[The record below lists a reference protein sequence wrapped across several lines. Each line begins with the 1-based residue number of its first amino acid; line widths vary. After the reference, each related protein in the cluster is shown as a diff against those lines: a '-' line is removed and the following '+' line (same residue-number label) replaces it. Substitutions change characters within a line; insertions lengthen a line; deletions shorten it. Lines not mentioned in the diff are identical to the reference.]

1 MNLDVKFV
9 VSLGFRNSLILGL
22 KKYFSVSWLLLQD
35 LATRICYLDFR
46 IFMVRADLPEL
57 YSKFKTK
64 KKDDGGTKMVFNV
77 QPEIES

>member
-1 MNLDVKFV
+1 
-9 VSLGFRNSLILGL
+9 
-22 KKYFSVSWLLLQD
+22 
-35 LATRICYLDFR
+35 
-46 IFMVRADLPEL
+46 MVRADLPEL